1 MDSSDSESL
10 DACQSELFPKELK
23 FDLFDDFSIIKP
35 SEWAI
40 TRIGWLQTKIDRLHR
55 SRNSVQ
61 RRYLKRELENQ
72 KLISTANQVF
82 GFNGWSSVLDGSFE
96 MSECAEEDGRFKM
109 KVLTTVK
116 LILKDG
122 TTCSATGTGRT
133 QNASGR
139 AQALSK
145 CKKEAINDAI
155 RRCIES
161 LPNLLL
167 ESQDRK
173 QTFKD
178 Y

>member
-1 MDSSDSESL
+1 MDSSDSESSGT
-10 DACQSELFPKELK
+10 CQSELFPKELK

-40 TRIGWLQTKIDRLHR
+40 TRIGWLQAKIDQLHR
-55 SRNSVQ
+55 SRNSMQ
-61 RRYLKRELENQ
+61 RKYPKMELANRT
-72 KLISTANQVF
+72 LISTANQVF
-82 GFNGWSSVLDGSFE
+82 GFNGWSSALDGSFE
-96 MSECAEEDGRFKM
+96 ILECAERDGRFEM

-122 TTCSATGTGRT
+122 TTCSAIGTGRT
-133 QNASGR
+133 QNAPGR

-145 CKKEAINDAI
+145 CKKQAINDAI
-155 RRCIES
+155 RKCIES

-167 ESQDRK
+167 ECQDRK
-173 QTFKD
+173 QAFKD